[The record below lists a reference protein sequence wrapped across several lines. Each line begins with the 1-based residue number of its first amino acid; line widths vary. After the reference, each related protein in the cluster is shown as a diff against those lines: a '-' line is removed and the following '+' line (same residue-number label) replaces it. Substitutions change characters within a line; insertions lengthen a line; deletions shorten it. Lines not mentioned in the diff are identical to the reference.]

1 MSTLSLFFQ
10 KMCKWHTD
18 GFNVIVDLDS
28 TCGASNLS
36 IRIKFWAAKDHPKE
50 FLMQQYTAN
59 VLREM
64 YGGLAYL
71 RREYANN
78 TRAWTGPSRAVT
90 HVNRKSV
97 VHAEQLPVD
106 RVETRAAKTKRLET
120 LDAGSQIYTIFKIG
134 SYLIVTLTVE
144 HTRKCRSWRTFLEH
158 GPSSSHTKSILSARV
173 QIYKIADESVSLVID
188 KDFTELP
195 FASEDDASE
204 DDNSDDFEHEDAD
217 AADRIDLHDDDN
229 HVYHVNLKRTG
240 PANDT
245 KTHVKDTKT
254 HVCISCEL
262 DAKSKQNIVDCITQY
277 LDHE

>member
-36 IRIKFWAAKDHPKE
+36 IRIKFCAAKDHPKE

-120 LDAGSQIYTIFKIG
+120 LERAAKTKQLETLENRFHSWLCQQPVELVDAGSQIYTIFKIG

-217 AADRIDLHDDDN
+217 AAYKIN
-229 HVYHVNLKRTG
+229 TFCESSNL
-240 PANDT
+240 
-245 KTHVKDTKT
+245 
-254 HVCISCEL
+254 
-262 DAKSKQNIVDCITQY
+262 
-277 LDHE
+277 